1 MSLMIVSTSS
11 PPCSPGIFIN
21 YKCIPFPSA
30 SWLLSC
36 GLPRSSFTVLPFID
50 PSEMSRQL
58 ASSHVG
64 IFANRAEGGTNLVA
78 MEALATG

>member
-1 MSLMIVSTSS
+1 MLTWNIYYKYIF
-11 PPCSPGIFIN
+11 PP
-21 YKCIPFPSA
+21 A
-30 SWLLSC
+30 AWLLSC
-36 GLPRSSFTVLPFID
+36 GLPLSSFTVLPFID

-64 IFANRAEGGTNLVA
+64 VFVSRAEGGTNLVA